1 MGRNTHTQSWFV
13 ESLSIEVC
21 VCKSVFFLFSE
32 IGSGKWVCPL
42 RWLIYLLPATQ
53 WLKKRKMVIVMEKKQ
68 SHKRCLYVCARQ
80 AITAAAAAGRH
91 FHLPILPPSLHHLP
105 LSSPLFIAPLFAAT
119 SSLLSLNIRALQNRK
134 SERTLFPIDLMNA
147 RFKA

>member
-105 LSSPLFIAPLFAAT
+105 LTSLHFIAIVCCY
-119 SSLLSLNIRALQNRK
+119 LSLNIRALQNRK
-134 SERTLFPIDLMNA
+134 SERILFSIDLMNA
-147 RFKA
+147 RS